1 VPAVQHPPYLRAS
14 IIVRHRADAGRD
26 RKCRRNLASKCV
38 VEIVRTPSSPGSIK
52 ENPLPKPKEDAIV
65 LEGTI
70 VESLPNAMFRVEL
83 ENGHKVL
90 AHISGKMRMHYIR
103 ILPGD
108 KVQVELTPYDLTRGR
123 ITYRY
128 K

>member
-1 VPAVQHPPYLRAS
+1 MRGPQSSRSPAACPL
-14 IIVRHRADAGRD
+14 
-26 RKCRRNLASKCV
+26 
-38 VEIVRTPSSPGSIK
+38 SPGQSSVAQIQFCRV
-52 ENPLPKPKEDAIV
+52 EEIPLPKPKDDAIV

-70 VESLPNAMFRVEL
+70 IESLPNAMFRVEL
-83 ENGHKVL
+83 ENSHKVL

>member
-1 VPAVQHPPYLRAS
+1 A
-14 IIVRHRADAGRD
+14 
-26 RKCRRNLASKCV
+26 
-38 VEIVRTPSSPGSIK
+38 T
-52 ENPLPKPKEDAIV
+52 
-65 LEGTI
+65 
-70 VESLPNAMFRVEL
+70 FRVKL
-83 ENGHKVL
+83 ENGHIIL
-90 AHISGKMRMHYIR
+90 GHISGKMRMHYIR

>member
-1 VPAVQHPPYLRAS
+1 LGYS
-14 IIVRHRADAGRD
+14 IH
-26 RKCRRNLASKCV
+26 L
-38 VEIVRTPSSPGSIK
+38 SPGSLLV
-52 ENPLPKPKEDAIV
+52 ETRRQETSLPKPKEDAIV
-65 LEGTI
+65 MEGTV
-70 VESLPNAMFRVEL
+70 VEPLPNAMFRVEL

-108 KVQVELTPYDLTRGR
+108 RVQVELTPYDISRGR

>member
-1 VPAVQHPPYLRAS
+1 M
-14 IIVRHRADAGRD
+14 
-26 RKCRRNLASKCV
+26 
-38 VEIVRTPSSPGSIK
+38 
-52 ENPLPKPKEDAIV
+52 
-65 LEGTI
+65 EGTV

-83 ENGHKVL
+83 ENKHKVL

-108 KVQVELTPYDLTRGR
+108 RVQVELTPYDISRGR

>member
-1 VPAVQHPPYLRAS
+1 M
-14 IIVRHRADAGRD
+14 
-26 RKCRRNLASKCV
+26 
-38 VEIVRTPSSPGSIK
+38 
-52 ENPLPKPKEDAIV
+52 PKDDVIEV
-65 LEGTI
+65 EGT
-70 VESLPNAMFRVEL
+70 VVKPLPNAMFRVEL

-108 KVQVELTPYDLTRGR
+108 RVKVELSPYDLTRGR
-123 ITYRY
+123 VVYRF

>member
-1 VPAVQHPPYLRAS
+1 MAKDDLLEFEGE
-14 IIVRHRADAGRD
+14 II
-26 RKCRRNLASKCV
+26 
-38 VEIVRTPSSPGSIK
+38 ET
-52 ENPLPKPKEDAIV
+52 
-65 LEGTI
+65 
-70 VESLPNAMFRVEL
+70 LPNTMFRVRL
-83 ENGHKVL
+83 ENGHEII
-90 AHISGKMRMHYIR
+90 AHISGKMRRHYIR